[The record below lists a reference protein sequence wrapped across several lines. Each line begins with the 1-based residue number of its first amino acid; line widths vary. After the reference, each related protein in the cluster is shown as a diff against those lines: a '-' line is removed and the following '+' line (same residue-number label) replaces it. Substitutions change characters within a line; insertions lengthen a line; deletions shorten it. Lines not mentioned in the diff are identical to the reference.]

1 MLGDGFIPRHPT
13 ERGRGSSGHEFA
25 NGKYRR
31 KWKSSTAPARH
42 RRLVQPELPRFRS
55 PIERCRQEPAN
66 TRDRQTTPEKK
77 TRRMARRP
85 LLRILGLTFG
95 LAVILGGTIGVGI
108 LRTPYTVAAEL
119 GSRTLI
125 LTVWTLGGLYTLIGA
140 Q

>member
-1 MLGDGFIPRHPT
+1 
-13 ERGRGSSGHEFA
+13 
-25 NGKYRR
+25 
-31 KWKSSTAPARH
+31 
-42 RRLVQPELPRFRS
+42 
-55 PIERCRQEPAN
+55 
-66 TRDRQTTPEKK
+66 
-77 TRRMARRP
+77 MARRP